1 MTTNHRKNPLL
12 DRVVEKLFVGS
23 GPDAPFLIRHDW
35 VIPVA
40 VFGGCGVF
48 GILSVIASLQGWGPV
63 LMWIVFAIGVVSALS
78 MIPRFVRMFRAIRG
92 PLPALDRTPRTAR
105 VTLRADDADGGQAIL
120 VEYRDDHGQGH
131 DAQLADIIHESSQ
144 HRFVPGSRWQVYA
157 FHSPDLADTVVFLT
171 EGHDDVWRGG
181 WKLDGVRI
189 GGEGGP
195 VKPGPGSPFLRA
207 GTKWEFA
214 S

>member
-35 VIPVA
+35 VIPAA

-48 GILSVIASLQGWGPV
+48 GILSVVASLQGWGPV
-63 LMWIVFAIGVVSALS
+63 LMWIVVAMGALSVLS
-78 MIPRFVRMFRAIRG
+78 MIPTFVWMFRATRG

-105 VTLRADDADGGQAIL
+105 VTLHADDADGGQTVL
-120 VEYRDDHGQGH
+120 VEYCGADGEAH
-131 DAQLADIIHESSQ
+131 DALLADIVHESSQ
-144 HRFVPGSRWQVYA
+144 HRFVPGSRWQVYT
-157 FHSPDLADTVVFLT
+157 FHAPGLADTVVFLT
-171 EGHDDVWRGG
+171 EAHDDVWRDG

-195 VKPGPGSPFLRA
+195 VTPGPGSPFLRA
-207 GTKWEFA
+207 GSKWEFA